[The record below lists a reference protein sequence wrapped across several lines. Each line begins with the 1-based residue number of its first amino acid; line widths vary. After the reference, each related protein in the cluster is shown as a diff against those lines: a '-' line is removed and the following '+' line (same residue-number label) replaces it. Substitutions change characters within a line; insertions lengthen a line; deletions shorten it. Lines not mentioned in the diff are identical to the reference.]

1 MRNDSVGLEEGR
13 LRDVSTMEE
22 YQSLHERHRIFPRVF
37 ENRNHRRILDI
48 SAGVGVVGRNIRD
61 ASYPAELICNDVSPT
76 CLKVM
81 GEAGLETASF
91 DLDSPDARYPFPDGH
106 FDAVISLATIEHLI
120 NVEHFLT
127 EIRRILNGKGF
138 LYLSAPNY
146 SGLTY
151 LLPFL
156 ATGKTFHDPM
166 DETSRY
172 EFFAHVRYFTFR
184 TLAELVGSMGYT
196 LDTVYLPVPQ
206 ESSKYKALK
215 TRSKWKAFVFRGTM
229 TLIYKLFSP
238 RWAAEPVLCFRK
250 QGVESGIRTARARKI
265 VL

>member
-1 MRNDSVGLEEGR
+1 MRNDTVGLEENR
-13 LRDVSTMEE
+13 LLDVTSMED

-81 GEAGLETASF
+81 QEAGLKTVSF
-91 DLDSPDARYPFPDGH
+91 DLDSPDAKYPYTEGH

-120 NVEHFLT
+120 NVEHFLM
-127 EIRRILNGKGF
+127 EIRRILNDKGY

-166 DETSRY
+166 DEISRY
-172 EFFAHVRYFTFR
+172 EFFAHVRYFTFG
-184 TLAELVGSMGYT
+184 TLAELVQSMGYS
-196 LDTVYLPVPQ
+196 LDAVYLPVPQ
-206 ESSKYKALK
+206 ESSKYNALK
-215 TRSKWKAFVFRGTM
+215 SRSKLKAFVFRCAM
-229 TLIYKLFSP
+229 TSIYKLFSP

-250 QGVESGIRTARARKI
+250 EALGSEGCTARVRKI

>member
-13 LRDVSTMEE
+13 LHDVTSMED
-22 YQSLHERHRIFPRVF
+22 YQSLHERHRVFPRVF

-48 SAGVGVVGRNIRD
+48 SAGVGVVGRNIRN

-76 CLKVM
+76 CLKIM
-81 GEAGLETASF
+81 QEAGLKTVSF
-91 DLDSPDARYPFPDGH
+91 DLDSPDARYPFPDSD

-120 NVEHFLT
+120 NIEHFLT
-127 EIRRILNGKGF
+127 EIRRILNDNGF

-166 DETSRY
+166 DETARY

-184 TLAELVGSMGYT
+184 TLAELVGSMGYS

-206 ESSKYKALK
+206 ESSKYNALK
-215 TRSKWKAFVFRGTM
+215 SRSKWEAFVFRCAM
-229 TLIYKLFSP
+229 TSIYKLFSP

-250 QGVESGIRTARARKI
+250 QAAKSEVRVARARKI
-265 VL
+265 LL